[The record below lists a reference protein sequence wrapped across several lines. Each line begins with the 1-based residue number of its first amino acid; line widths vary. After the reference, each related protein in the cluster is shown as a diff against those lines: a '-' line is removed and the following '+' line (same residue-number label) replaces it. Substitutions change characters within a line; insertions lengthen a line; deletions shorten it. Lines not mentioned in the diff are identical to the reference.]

1 MKKIEASTLEEAY
14 IIAANEFKVSITA
27 LDIVITQQP
36 TKGIFGL
43 FSKNAI
49 IVVKERHE
57 TQETREK
64 EDKTDYALDDL
75 EDDDKYDDGEYDEP
89 VQYDESIYQIASEVK
104 TQINELFLKL
114 CYKIDEIEVDVY
126 DNNTLLIKFNGD
138 DVALLIGK
146 EGYRYKA
153 MSYILFNWINS
164 TYQVQIRLEIAEFLQ
179 NQEESIERYLES
191 VYDSVD
197 NDGSAQ
203 TKILDGVLVQI
214 ALRRLRERYYD
225 KYVAVRS
232 TRDGEKYIIINDYHT
247 H

>member
-1 MKKIEASTLEEAY
+1 VKKIEASTLEEAY

-57 TQETREK
+57 IQETREK